1 MAIIR
6 PGPLAGAISGRLG
19 GLVFVAGQGTPFV
32 RPRPAPRH
40 KDRKFLGSVQ
50 SYMGRLVNAWRAFDN
65 DAKATWQTAAIL
77 VISTNRLGTSKP
89 MTGFQYF
96 IHANMLAI
104 PDRNAIFTIPPPPAF
119 INPPGSSSVA
129 FSAAGNYVVN
139 ATGPVG
145 ITVPIY
151 HIFGW
156 PFWTNQS
163 PGQIPRPVFLKSFSG
178 AGAKV
183 ENIRPEW
190 EDHFGSLQEGQFFFC
205 RLKVRSNVNP
215 ASFVIDFLETVA
227 A

>member
-6 PGPLAGAISGRLG
+6 PGPLAGAISGKLG

-32 RPRPAPRH
+32 RPRPAPRN
-40 KDRKFLGSVQ
+40 KDLKFLGPVR
-50 SYMGRLVNAWRAFDN
+50 SYMGRLVNAWRAFD
-65 DAKATWQTAAIL
+65 DEAKATWRTAAIL
-77 VISTNRLGTSKP
+77 VITTNRLGTSKP

-96 IHANMLAI
+96 IHANMISI
-104 PDRNAIFTIPPPPAF
+104 PSRNAIFTIPPPPAF
-119 INPPGSSSVA
+119 INPPQSSSIA

-139 ATGPVG
+139 AVKPVG
-145 ITVPIY
+145 IPVAIY

-156 PFWTNQS
+156 PFWTNQR
-163 PGQIPRPVFLKSFSG
+163 PGDIPRPVFLKSISTPSPL
-178 AGAKV
+178 AQ
-183 ENIRPEW
+183 NIRPEW

-215 ASFVIDFLETVA
+215 VSFVIDFLETVA